1 MFNAESG
8 LPRKSRTIE
17 GHDISRSSAILHCTI
32 YFCVFILFKQERE
45 IFVQA
50 AILHAP
56 NRLEY
61 GRAADPAL
69 EAGDLLLRVKAATI
83 CGTDIRILRGRKTAG
98 IRYPSIIGH
107 EFSGIVAVAS
117 SSSPFAIGQRVAVCP
132 AIPCGHCPQ
141 CLRGQE
147 NLCPDLQA
155 IGYQLD
161 GGFAEYIRIPA
172 RAVALGCVHALPDG
186 MSHEEAALIEPL
198 ACVLNGQNKVGLQQG
213 DTVAI
218 LGAGPIGALHVRLAR
233 LRGAA
238 RVIVS
243 EPNAARRAAALNA
256 GADVVTN
263 PNAGDLRA
271 SVLAETRQLGADVV
285 ICAIGLPS
293 LAAQAVGLAAKGG
306 RVSLF
311 AGFSKGELGQL
322 DVNAIHYEELRLT
335 GAFGLSRSNFED
347 ALRMV
352 ADRRIDLGGMVTHR
366 YGLADIGEAFLTA
379 ESGAAMKV
387 AIVDT

>member
-1 MFNAESG
+1 M
-8 LPRKSRTIE
+8 
-17 GHDISRSSAILHCTI
+17 
-32 YFCVFILFKQERE
+32 
-45 IFVQA
+45 QA
-50 AILHAP
+50 ATLYAP
-56 NRLEY
+56 NHLAY
-61 GRAADPAL
+61 GGVDDPAL
-69 EAGDLLLRVKAATI
+69 EAGDVLLRVKAATI
-83 CGTDIRILRGRKTAG
+83 CGTDVRIFRGRKTAG
-98 IRYPSIIGH
+98 VRYPSIIGH
-107 EFSGIVAVAS
+107 EFSGEVAAANGPS
-117 SSSPFAIGQRVAVCP
+117 AFGIGQRVAVCP

-161 GGFAEYIRIPA
+161 GGFAEFVRIPA
-172 RAVALGCVHALPDG
+172 RAVALGNVHVMPEG
-186 MSHEEAALIEPL
+186 MGFEEAALIEPL
-198 ACVLNGQNKVGLQQG
+198 ACVLNGQNKVALQQG
-213 DTVAI
+213 DTVVI
-218 LGAGPIGALHVRLAR
+218 LGAGPIGVLHVRLAR

-243 EPNAARRAAALNA
+243 EPNAARRQAALDA
-256 GADVVTN
+256 GADVVTD
-263 PNAGDLRA
+263 PNEGNLHT
-271 SVLAETRQLGADVV
+271 SILAETRGLGADVV

-335 GAFGLSRSNFED
+335 GAFGLSRRNFED

-366 YGLADIGEAFLTA
+366 YGLAEVVGAFSTA

-387 AIVDT
+387 AIVDA